1 MMRLSAIAMWTHG
14 RLLRADA
21 VGTEVSGADVEV
33 TGVAIDTRKL
43 QPGDLFVAFKGEHV
57 DGHDY
62 LAQAAARGASA
73 ALVSRK
79 IDSRLPQVLVDDVEL
94 ALGDLAS
101 AVRAQ
106 RNARVI
112 GITGSN
118 GKTTVKTLTASIL
131 SLHGRTHVNTGSF
144 NNEIGLPLTL
154 LAMPADTEYAVLE
167 MGAGKP
173 GDISYLAA
181 IARPDIGLVNIIAP
195 AHLERMGSVEG
206 VAETKGALY
215 QALPADGVAIINA
228 DDAFARFFDGL
239 AGTRRVLSFGLDHKA
254 DVSADIIEQRVDG
267 SRFVLSTPVGKAEVA
282 LPLSGRHNVAN
293 ALASAAIA
301 LALDVPLAMIVAGLE
316 QASAVEGRLK
326 REVMAGGWTLIDDS
340 YNANPSSMTAAID
353 TLALASGER
362 WLVLGDMAE
371 LGADARSLHAAV
383 GAHAQQRGIEQVFAV
398 GPLSVAAVAAFG
410 AQGEHFEDKA
420 ALIGALQ
427 ARLHSGVTCLI
438 KGSHSAGME
447 QVVVEL
453 KQAALKQ
460 AALKQGA
467 LKDHKPGEG
476 TSHAA

>member
-1 MMRLSAIAMWTHG
+1 MMQLSAIAMWTHG
-14 RLLRADA
+14 HLIGTDA
-21 VGTEVSGADVEV
+21 QIDGF
-33 TGVAIDTRKL
+33 AIDSRKIKA
-43 QPGDLFVAFKGEHV
+43 GDLFVALKGEHV

-62 LAQAAARGASA
+62 LVDAKARGAAA
-73 ALVSRK
+73 ALVERRVD
-79 IDSRLPQVLVDDVEL
+79 IDLPQVQVENVEL

-154 LAMPADTEYAVLE
+154 LWMPEDTEYAVLE

-173 GDISYLAA
+173 GDIDYLAA

-239 AGTRRVLSFGLDHKA
+239 AGTRRVLSFGLEHKA
-254 DVSADIIEQRVDG
+254 DVGADILEQRVDG
-267 SRFVLSTPVGKAEVA
+267 SRFVLSTPVGDAEVS

-293 ALASAAIA
+293 ALAAATIA
-301 LALDVPLAMIVAGLE
+301 LALDVPLTTIVAGLE

-326 REVMAGGWTLIDDS
+326 CEVTAAGWTLIDDS
-340 YNANPSSMTAAID
+340 YNANPSSMAAAID

-371 LGADARSLHAAV
+371 LGADARALHASV
-383 GAHAQQRGIEQVFAV
+383 GVHARQRGIEHLLAV
-398 GPLSVAAVAAFG
+398 GPLSAAAVEAFG
-410 AQGEHFEDKA
+410 ARAELYEDKA
-420 ALIGALQ
+420 ALIAAMQ
-427 ARLHSGVTCLI
+427 SRLHSGATCLI

-447 QVVVEL
+447 QVV
-453 KQAALKQ
+453 AALKQ
-460 AALKQGA
+460 VTLKENALKHRTQ
-467 LKDHKPGEG
+467 GEG
-476 TSHAA
+476 TSNAG